1 MEIKRILENKTD
13 FMDLLLLGDEQE
25 DMINKYLHRG
35 ELYALYDDD
44 LKTVCVVTNEK
55 DNIYE
60 IKNIAT
66 YEKFHGKG
74 YGTIMVQYIIE
85 NYKNKC
91 NTLLVG
97 TGENSRIIS
106 FYEKFGFE
114 YSHTEKDFF
123 IKNYNHEM
131 IEDGKRLTDMIYLK
145 IEFNEKLRIAEAFAG
160 QKP

>member
-1 MEIKRILENKTD
+1 MEIKRILENKEY
-13 FMDLLLLGDEQE
+13 FMDLLLLADEKE
-25 DMINKYLHRG
+25 DMINKYLHLG
-35 ELYALYDDD
+35 ELYALYDGD
-44 LKTVCVVTNEK
+44 LRTVCVVTREEDK
-55 DNIYE
+55 IYE

-74 YGTIMVQYIIE
+74 YGTIMIQYIIE

-97 TGENSRIIS
+97 TGESSKIIS

-123 IKNYNHEM
+123 IKNYDHPMFDE
-131 IEDGKRLTDMIYLK
+131 GKQLIDMVYMK
-145 IEFNEKLRIAEAFAG
+145 IDF
-160 QKP
+160 